1 MGADARARAAA
12 AFPAN
17 QRDCVLGVL
26 SSQMAAHMVSP
37 LLERGDNQRGDAA
50 LRERPEG
57 GLSQGRP
64 LSEADSFSDR

>member
-26 SSQMAAHMVSP
+26 GSQVRRTGW
-37 LLERGDNQRGDAA
+37 LTC
-50 LRERPEG
+50 
-57 GLSQGRP
+57 
-64 LSEADSFSDR
+64 